1 MIFIRRMACLFSQ
14 ISIAAPLAYA
24 SCLPHTV
31 VSTWF
36 WWPSMDVG
44 LWLQSI
50 FIAFQQIIDNLW
62 ISDHKWEMGFCII
75 IIFFSGVVIEII
87 MFCLIALCTKLLIE
101 SGMGGNSYLGFMYMV
116 NELCYSK
123 LLFDVEI
130 QYIILESNS
139 SVTQRWGSTECKS
152 W

>member
-1 MIFIRRMACLFSQ
+1 MPFLSDLNCCSSCLCFLFATHCSLNLILMAINGCWRMAAIYIHCFPTNYWQFMNIWSQ
-14 ISIAAPLAYA
+14 
-24 SCLPHTV
+24 
-31 VSTWF
+31 
-36 WWPSMDVG
+36 MR
-44 LWLQSI
+44 
-50 FIAFQQIIDNLW
+50 N
-62 ISDHKWEMGFCII
+62 GFLYYYFF
-75 IIFFSGVVIEII
+75 FFSGVVIEII

>member
-1 MIFIRRMACLFSQ
+1 MIFIIEWHAFSLRSQ
-14 ISIAAPLAYA
+14 LLLLLPMLLVCHTLQSQLDFDGHQWMLAYG
-24 SCLPHTV
+24 C
-31 VSTWF
+31 
-36 WWPSMDVG
+36 
-44 LWLQSI
+44 
-50 FIAFQQIIDNLW
+50 NLYSLLSNKLLT
-62 ISDHKWEMGFCII
+62 IYEYLITNEKWVFVLLLF
-75 IIFFSGVVIEII
+75 FFSGVVIEII

-139 SVTQRWGSTECKS
+139 SVTQR
-152 W
+152 

>member
-1 MIFIRRMACLFSQ
+1 M
-14 ISIAAPLAYA
+14 LAYG
-24 SCLPHTV
+24 C
-31 VSTWF
+31 
-36 WWPSMDVG
+36 
-44 LWLQSI
+44 
-50 FIAFQQIIDNLW
+50 NLYSLLSNKLLT
-62 ISDHKWEMGFCII
+62 IYEYLITNEKWVFVLLFF
-75 IIFFSGVVIEII
+75 FFSGVVIEII

-139 SVTQRWGSTECKS
+139 SVTQR
-152 W
+152 